1 MISVKTEWWVTFRR
15 CFHSDVQVTQVPL
28 ATLDYVAVR
37 GRGGAGGSPLVVILK
52 AALLVNHKPVAGLH
66 RGETLLARTALSAI
80 TRPPLTHTL
89 NVLQGRHHFL
99 NC

>member
-52 AALLVNHKPVAGLH
+52 AALLVTHIPVTDLH
-66 RGETLLARTALSAI
+66 RGETPLACTALPA
-80 TRPPLTHTL
+80 LT
-89 NVLQGRHHFL
+89 
-99 NC
+99 